1 MSTAYDLIV
10 LGAGP
15 AGSHAALMASQ
26 QGMRVV
32 LLDEQMQAGGQIWRA
47 PLYASGKASQ
57 ETLDGNAMREALA
70 QSSVTRCLGRRVWSI
85 TSGYRLDALGPS
97 GNETY
102 TAPRLIVATGAHE
115 RIIPF
120 PGWTLPGILGLAAAT
135 ILIKS
140 HAVAPPKGWVAAG
153 VGPLLAAVAG
163 GFTQKGHPPQAIID
177 QSSPA
182 DWFKA
187 LPALSSR
194 PTLLKQGLGWVLAI
208 AGQRIPVYFS
218 HRIVKAEGE
227 DSLSR
232 LTIAPIKGGAEKN
245 PHHLHPLCRPWTGAG
260 GEVPKLLG
268 AKHRYEQLRGG
279 WIADCD
285 DTGQTSLPG
294 LWAIGDGAGIRGGAL
309 AVHGGELSGLAAA
322 HDAGFI
328 DKDAFT
334 HEASPV
340 RAKISALGPFSKAMA
355 HMMALKPQQVAAI
368 TPDTTIC
375 RCEDVTRGQID
386 AAIAAGAR
394 NLNQLKHFTRCGM
407 GPCQGRM
414 CGDVAAEVLAQGTGI
429 AREDLGFW
437 TARPPLRPVALKQM
451 LGDFSYSDIPIPKP
465 APL

>member
-1 MSTAYDLIV
+1 MSTAYDLII

-15 AGSHAALMASQ
+15 AGSHAALKASQ

-47 PLYASGKASQ
+47 PLYSTGKASQ

-70 QSSVTRCLGRRVWSI
+70 QSSVTRSLGRRVWSI

-140 HAVAPPKGWVAAG
+140 HAAAPPQGWVAAG

-187 LPALSSR
+187 LPALASR
-194 PTLLKQGLGWVLAI
+194 PSLLKQGLGWVLAI
-208 AGQRIPVYFS
+208 AGQRIPVYFG
-218 HRIVKAEGE
+218 HHIVKAVGD
-227 DSLSR
+227 DSLTS
-232 LTIAPIKGGAEKN
+232 LTIAPIKGGAEKTLTTSTLFVGHGLV
-245 PHHLHPLCRPWTGAG
+245 PG

-268 AKHRYEQLRGG
+268 AQHRYEQLRGG

-285 DTGQTSLPG
+285 ETGQTSLPG

-309 AVHGGELSGLAAA
+309 AVHGGELAGLAAA
-322 HDAGFI
+322 HDAGFL
-328 DKDAFT
+328 DKEAFT
-334 HEASPV
+334 TASAPV
-340 RAKISALGPFSKAMA
+340 KATITGLQPFSDAMA
-355 HMMALKPQQVAAI
+355 RMMALKPDRVSAI
-368 TPDTTIC
+368 TPETTIC

-386 AAIAAGAR
+386 EAIAAGAK

-414 CGDVAAEVLAQGTGI
+414 CGDVAAELLAQGTGL
-429 AREDLGFW
+429 ARADLGFW